1 METNA
6 ATPAPASG
14 LVERVKAILLR
25 PAQEW
30 DRIDTEQTSAGQL
43 YKSYVL
49 PLAAIPVLATLI
61 GSLVF
66 GHSVLGLTY
75 RPSFGAALGTAI
87 VQYVLT
93 LISVYVIALIIDG
106 LAPTFNATRNREQ
119 ALKVAAYSLTAA
131 WVAGI
136 FNIFPAIA
144 ILALLGLYSIYLLY
158 LGLPKLMKAPQDKAL
173 PYTAVVIVAAVVVM
187 FIISMVVTPIAGIFG
202 GGSIGSRSDEISGSL
217 NVPGVGS
224 VDMDKLNAAAKQM
237 EDAARA
243 MENGEALPPVDP
255 AKLAAFLPSS
265 LAGLERTGV
274 ESSSGGVGGL
284 GGSQAS
290 AHYGSEDVTA
300 SLKVTDLAALGGF
313 AAMGSALNIQ
323 SSQETS
329 TGYERVSNVNG
340 RMVTEKWDNASRS
353 GSYNVIV
360 GNRFVVEAEGE
371 GVDMD
376 KLKAAVNAIDLRSLE
391 KVARR

>member
-6 ATPAPASG
+6 ATPAPSSG

-30 DRIDTEQTSAGQL
+30 DRIDGEQTSVGQL

-49 PLAAIPVLATLI
+49 PLAAIPVVAELV

-75 RPSFGAALGTAI
+75 RPSVGSALGTAV
-87 VQYVLT
+87 VQYVLA
-93 LISVYVIALIIDG
+93 LASVFIIALVVDA
-106 LAPTFNATRNREQ
+106 LAPTFNATRNRNQ
-119 ALKVAAYSLTAA
+119 ALKVAAYSATAA

-136 FNIFPAIA
+136 FSIFPPVS
-144 ILALLGLYSIYLLY
+144 ILTVLGLYSLYLLY
-158 LGLPKLMKAPQDKAL
+158 LGLPKLMKAPQEKAL
-173 PYTAVVIVAAVVVM
+173 PYTAVVIVVAIAVWIIIAAVVAPV
-187 FIISMVVTPIAGIFG
+187 AGMFG
-202 GGSIGSRSDEISGSL
+202 GGSIGSKSDEISGNL

-237 EDAARA
+237 EEAAQA
-243 MENGEALPPVDP
+243 MEKGETLPPVDP
-255 AKLAAFLPSS
+255 SKLAGFLPSS

-274 ESSSGGVGGL
+274 ESSSGGVGGI

-290 AHYGSEDVTA
+290 ARYGSEEVTA

-323 SSQETS
+323 SSQETD

-340 RMVTEKWDNASRS
+340 RMVTEKWDNETRS
-353 GSYNVIV
+353 GSYNVVV

-376 KLKAAVNAIDLRSLE
+376 KLKDAVNDIDLRGLE
-391 KVARR
+391 KLASR

>member
-49 PLAAIPVLATLI
+49 PLAAIPVVATFI

-66 GHSVLGLTY
+66 GHSVFGITY
-75 RPSFGAALGTAI
+75 RPSFGSALGTAI
-87 VQYVLT
+87 VQYVLA
-93 LISVYVIALIIDG
+93 LASVFVIALIIDG
-106 LAPTFNATRNREQ
+106 LAPTFNATRNRDQ
-119 ALKVAAYSLTAA
+119 ALKVAAYSATAA

-136 FNIFPAIA
+136 FGIFPAIA
-144 ILALLGLYSIYLLY
+144 ILSILGLYSLYLLY
-158 LGLPKLMKAPQDKAL
+158 LGLPKLMKAPQEKAL
-173 PYTAVVIVAAVVVM
+173 PYTAVVIVASIAVWIVIGALVA
-187 FIISMVVTPIAGIFG
+187 PIAGIFG
-202 GGSIGSRSDEISGSL
+202 GGSIGSQSEEISGNLS
-217 NVPGVGS
+217 VPGVGS
-224 VDMDKLNAAAKQM
+224 VNMDKLNAAAKQM
-237 EDAARA
+237 EEAARA

-255 AKLAAFLPSS
+255 TKLAAFLPSS

-274 ESSSGGVGGL
+274 ESSSGGVGGI

-290 AHYGSEDVTA
+290 ARYGSDEVTA

-323 SSQETS
+323 SSQETD

-340 RMVTEKWDNASRS
+340 RMVTEKWDNESRS

-360 GNRFVVEAEGE
+360 GNRFVVEAEGA
-371 GVDMD
+371 GIDMA
-376 KLKAAVNAIDLRSLE
+376 KLKAAVNDIDLRSLE
-391 KVARR
+391 KLASR